1 MTAAIGQPAKTETK
15 LIRVTEPDH
24 ARLTILAGEIANRTD
39 ETVSFGKVVKMLL
52 DEHEKRKPLQVPWTE
67 PK

>member
-1 MTAAIGQPAKTETK
+1 VTAAIGQPAKTETK

-24 ARLTILAGEIANRTD
+24 VRLTILAGEIANRTD
-39 ETVSFGKVVKMLL
+39 EAVSFGKVVKMLL
-52 DEHEKRKPLQVPWTE
+52 DEHEKRRPLHVPWTE